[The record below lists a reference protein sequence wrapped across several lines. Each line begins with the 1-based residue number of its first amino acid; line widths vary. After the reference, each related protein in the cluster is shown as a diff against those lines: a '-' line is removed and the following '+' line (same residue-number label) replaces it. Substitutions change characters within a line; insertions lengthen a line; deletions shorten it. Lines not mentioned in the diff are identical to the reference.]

1 VKLSTTISAI
11 ATTLGVALS
20 VPPLRMIIEQ
30 NMAWHMVFQMP
41 LLVVGG
47 WFIFFSRVSE
57 RLGNSKSVTWLD
69 AVASLNQFGLTGFL
83 LVTVVFS
90 YWMLPLALDKAIV
103 QPAAD
108 LIKITTLI
116 LSGVVLRESFR
127 CAPVVVQLFFMAY
140 WSSMLVWLGAYFT
153 TTDLRLCNV
162 YSLET
167 QYTAGKG
174 LIALGIGV
182 GTLLIAKIV
191 ASKRKL
197 G

>member
-1 VKLSTTISAI
+1 VKLSTATSAI
-11 ATTLGVALS
+11 ATTLGVAFS

-47 WFIFFSRVSE
+47 WFMFSRASNRQE
-57 RLGNSKSVTWLD
+57 NLKSVPWFD

-83 LVTVVFS
+83 LVTVAFS

-103 QPAAD
+103 QPVAD
-108 LIKITTLI
+108 LIKITTLV
-116 LSGVVLRESFR
+116 LSGVVLRESFHR
-127 CAPVVVQLFFMAY
+127 APVVVQLFFMAY

-191 ASKRKL
+191 VTKRKL

>member
-1 VKLSTTISAI
+1 MKLSATLSAI
-11 ATTLGVALS
+11 ATTLAVVLS

-47 WFIFFSRVSE
+47 WFMFARASHRQE
-57 RLGNSKSVTWLD
+57 NSKLATWLE
-69 AVASLNQFGLTGFL
+69 AVASSNQFGLTGFL
-83 LVTVVFS
+83 LVTVAFS

-103 QPAAD
+103 QPVAD
-108 LIKITTLI
+108 LIKITTL
-116 LSGVVLRESFR
+116 LLAGVVLRESFR

-140 WSSMLVWLGAYFT
+140 WSSMLIWLGAYFT

-167 QYTAGKG
+167 QRTAGQG

-182 GTLLIAKIV
+182 GTLLVAKIV
-191 ASKRKL
+191 VTKRKL
-197 G
+197 S

>member
-1 VKLSTTISAI
+1 
-11 ATTLGVALS
+11 
-20 VPPLRMIIEQ
+20 MIIEQ

-47 WFIFFSRVSE
+47 WFLFARASE
-57 RLGNSKSVTWLD
+57 RRENSKAVTLLH

-83 LVTVVFS
+83 LVTVAFS

-103 QPAAD
+103 QPIAD
-108 LIKITTLI
+108 LTKITTLI
-116 LSGVVLRESFR
+116 LSGVVLRDSFR
-127 CAPVVVQLFFMAY
+127 RAPVVVQLFFMAY

-174 LIALGIGV
+174 LIALGMGV

-191 ASKRKL
+191 VTKRKL

>member
-1 VKLSTTISAI
+1 VKLSTATSAT

-47 WFIFFSRVSE
+47 WFMFSRASD
-57 RLGNSKSVTWLD
+57 RQDNSKSATWLD
-69 AVASLNQFGLTGFL
+69 AVASFNQFGLTGFL
-83 LVTVVFS
+83 LVTVAFS

-103 QPAAD
+103 QPVAD
-108 LIKITTLI
+108 LVKITTLL

-127 CAPVVVQLFFMAY
+127 RAPVVVQLFFMAY
-140 WSSMLVWLGAYFT
+140 WSSMLVWLGAYFIT
-153 TTDLRLCNV
+153 TELRLCNV

-174 LIALGIGV
+174 LVALGISV

-191 ASKRKL
+191 VTKRKL

>member
-1 VKLSTTISAI
+1 VKLSTATSAI
-11 ATTLGVALS
+11 ATTLAVALS
-20 VPPLRMIIEQ
+20 VPPLRTLIEQ

-47 WFIFFSRVSE
+47 WFMFAGASDRPAT
-57 RLGNSKSVTWLD
+57 SKSVTWLN
-69 AVASLNQFGLTGFL
+69 AFASLNQFGLTGFL
-83 LVTVVFS
+83 LVTVAFS

-103 QPAAD
+103 QPTAD
-108 LIKITTLI
+108 FTKITTL
-116 LSGVVLRESFR
+116 LLAGVVLRESFR

-140 WSSMLVWLGAYFT
+140 WSSMLVWLGAYFM

-174 LIALGIGV
+174 LVASGIGV

-191 ASKRKL
+191 VTKRKL